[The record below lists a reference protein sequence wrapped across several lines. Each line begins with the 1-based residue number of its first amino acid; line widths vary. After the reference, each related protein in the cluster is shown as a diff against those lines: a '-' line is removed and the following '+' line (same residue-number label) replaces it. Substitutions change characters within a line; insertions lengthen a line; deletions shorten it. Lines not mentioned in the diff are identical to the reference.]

1 MIDRRHFSAAL
12 LASLAGASTLAP
24 AAGKN
29 ALQHQLA
36 DVEKAS
42 GGRLGVCI
50 LDTGSGLRAGHRAE
64 ERFPMC
70 STFKFLAAAAVL
82 HRVDHG
88 QEQLER
94 RIVVGQRDLIPHAP
108 VTGKHVGP
116 PGMTMA
122 ELCAAA
128 VTQSDNPAAN
138 LMLASFGGPAGLT
151 RYLRTLG
158 DTRTRLDRNE
168 PGLNESLPGDPRDTT
183 TPAAMLVTMQKILL
197 GDALSPASRGQL
209 QAWLDGN
216 QTGDR
221 RLRAGVPADWV
232 VGDKT
237 GSGSRG
243 STCDIAI
250 LRPPRR
256 APILVTAYLT
266 GTEAAAE
273 ARDATMAAVG
283 ALAAGHA

>member
-1 MIDRRHFSAAL
+1 MIDRRHFSATL
-12 LASLAGASTLAP
+12 LAAMSFAPTLVRAD
-24 AAGKN
+24 GKTEP
-29 ALQHQLA
+29 QPQLA
-36 DVEKAS
+36 AIEKAS

-50 LDTGSGLRAGHRAE
+50 LDTGSGLRAGHRAD

-82 HRVDHG
+82 SRVDQG
-88 QEQLER
+88 KERLDR

-108 VTGKHVGP
+108 LTGKHVG
-116 PGMTMA
+116 GTGLTMA
-122 ELCAAA
+122 ELCEAA
-128 VTQSDNPAAN
+128 VTLSDNPAAN

-151 RYLRTLG
+151 RYLRGLG
-158 DTRTRLDRNE
+158 DTQTRLDRNE
-168 PGLNESLPGDPRDTT
+168 PALNESLPGDPRDTT
-183 TPAAMLVTMQKILL
+183 TPAAMLGTMQKILL
-197 GDALSPASRGQL
+197 GDALLPDSRTRL
-209 QAWLDGN
+209 QAWLDAC
-216 QTGDR
+216 QTGAK

-250 LRPPRR
+250 FRPPSR

-266 GTEAAAE
+266 GTQASMET
-273 ARDATMAAVG
+273 RDAALASVG
-283 ALAAGHA
+283 ALLNRA